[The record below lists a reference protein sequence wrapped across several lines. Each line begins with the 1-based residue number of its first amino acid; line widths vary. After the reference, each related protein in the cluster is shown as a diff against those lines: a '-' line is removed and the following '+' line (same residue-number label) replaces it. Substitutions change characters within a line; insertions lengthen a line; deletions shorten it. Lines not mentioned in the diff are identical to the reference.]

1 MAIGNFVQSELNTE
15 VTAVVSGT
23 FTATNFLTVAN
34 RAVRAVMSEI
44 DLRSSKRS
52 SALSPNLFDDSFQY
66 TLPSDIKGDKIIDIK
81 PQLNRGRFDDWV
93 LTTPEEFDRMKRRE
107 QTNSAGDR
115 VELRGGDW
123 LGDNLIS
130 ISRDDLVNK
139 LLISRPIDD
148 TQTIIDSLD
157 SVGDWEGFG
166 DGDNLTA
173 DNTNVVK
180 GSASINWDINAD
192 GGTTAGIVNDSL
204 TDFDVSL
211 YKTNGS
217 IFVWAYVSS
226 ATDLTNFII
235 LIGSSSSAYYK
246 ITVTTDNAGASFV
259 AGWNLL
265 RFDFI
270 NKSTTGTPTDD
281 ETDYVALYMTKDS
294 GKVSETDYRFD
305 HIIMKLGDH
314 YNVQY
319 YSRFPWQS
327 STGSYLEDAT
337 TTTDVLNV
345 ETDEYNLII
354 LKTSEFMEEFLNNF
368 KEADRLGRQYEF
380 KKAEYIQT
388 NPSQALVTETTYYIM
403 DDQYYDGYI

>member
-1 MAIGNFVQSELNTE
+1 MSVGSYAQSELNTSASTK
-15 VTAVVSGT
+15 VSGVVS
-23 FTATNFLTVAN
+23 AADFLVVAN
-34 RAVRAVMSEI
+34 NAVRAVMSDL

-52 SALSPNLFDDSFQY
+52 SALSPNLFDDIFQY

-81 PQLNRGRFDDWV
+81 PQIKRGRFDDWV

-107 QTNSAGDR
+107 QINSAGDR
-115 VELRGGDW
+115 IELRGGDW

-139 LLISRPIDD
+139 LLISKPIDD
-148 TQTIIDSLD
+148 TQTVIDSLD
-157 SVGDWEGFG
+157 SVGDWTGFG
-166 DGDNLTA
+166 DGENITKDT
-173 DNTNVVK
+173 TNVVK

-192 GGTTAGIVNDSL
+192 GNVTAGIVNASL

-226 ATDLTNFII
+226 TTNLTNFII

-246 ITVTTDNAGASFV
+246 ITVTKDNAGNSFV

-265 RFDFI
+265 RFDFV
-270 NKSTTGTPTDD
+270 NKSTTGTPDD
-281 ETDYVALYMTKDS
+281 DATDYVALYMTKD
-294 GKVSETDYRFD
+294 GAKVSETDYRFD

-319 YSRFPWQS
+319 YSRYPWQS
-327 STGSYLEDAT
+327 STGTYLEDAT
-337 TTTDVLNV
+337 TTTDLLNC
-345 ETDEYNLII
+345 ETDEYNLIV
-354 LKTSEFMEEFLNNF
+354 LKTAEFMEEFLKNF
-368 KEADRLGRQYEF
+368 KEADRQAQRYET

-388 NPSQALVTETTYYIM
+388 NPSQALITQITYEIMNGQHYDRYI
-403 DDQYYDGYI
+403 